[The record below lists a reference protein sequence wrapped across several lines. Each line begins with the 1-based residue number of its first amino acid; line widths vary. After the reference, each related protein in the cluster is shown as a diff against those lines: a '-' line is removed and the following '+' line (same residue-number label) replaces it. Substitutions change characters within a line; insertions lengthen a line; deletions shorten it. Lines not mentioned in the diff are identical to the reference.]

1 MTPLCNGLDNEALCW
16 LEAMAV
22 YLFHFLGKRRYTLD
36 QIEREEFTEE
46 TESERPES
54 EPEVRPSQRYI
65 EITHKTLLISVLR
78 KEYFNCPQRDSH
90 SVHYI

>member
-1 MTPLCNGLDNEALCW
+1 
-16 LEAMAV
+16 MAV

-54 EPEVRPSQRYI
+54 EPEVSLTQTYI
-65 EITHKTLLISVLR
+65 EITHDPLLFSVLR
-78 KEYFNCPQRDSH
+78 KEYFNCPQKDSH